1 MAKSGLRT
9 ASNKQ
14 QYIIALLMIGI
25 VAIVFYFLSPFVGYR
40 VAAFSLLVTVSL
52 LAMFLDI
59 VPVLLAAI
67 LSALV
72 WDFFFIPPRYTFS
85 VGDTEDRLT
94 LLMYLLVALINTVLT
109 FKIRKAE
116 RRAQEKEEREHS
128 VKLYNTLL
136 NSLSHELRT
145 PIAAIIGATDNLL
158 SDNTRLTPQNRHELI
173 TEIAKASFRLNQQVD
188 NLLNMSRLESGFI
201 QAKNDWCDI
210 NELVY
215 DVVKRIEENKIKQ
228 TIHISIS
235 PDLPLFKTDTGMLE
249 QVLYNLLNNA
259 TQYSPPETVIS
270 ISAACHVDLLEL
282 IIEDN
287 GPGFPPEE
295 IKYVFDKFYRLKS
308 SQTGGTGLGLSI
320 VKGFI
325 EAMKGTVRLENRTT
339 GGARFIIQIPAETN
353 YLKNLKNE

>member
-1 MAKSGLRT
+1 MANRSLKT
-9 ASNKQ
+9 AKNKQ
-14 QYIIALLMIGI
+14 QYVIALSMVII
-25 VAIVFYFLSPFVGYR
+25 VAVAFYFLSPFVGYR
-40 VAAFSLLVTVSL
+40 VTAFSLLVTVSL

-59 VPVLLAAI
+59 APVLLAAI
-67 LSALV
+67 LSALI

-94 LLMYLLVALINTVLT
+94 LLMYLLIALVNTVLT
-109 FKIRKAE
+109 HKIRKAE
-116 RRAQEKEEREHS
+116 NRAKEKEEREHT
-128 VKLYNTLL
+128 VILYNTLL

-173 TEIAKASFRLNQQVD
+173 AEISKASFRLNQQVD

-201 QAKNDWCDI
+201 QPKNDWCDI

-215 DVVKRIEENKIKQ
+215 EVVKRIEENKIKQ
-228 TIHISIS
+228 SIHINIS
-235 PDLPLFKTDTGMLE
+235 PDLPLFKTDAGMLE

-259 TQYSPPETVIS
+259 AQYSPAETVID
-270 ISAACHVDLLEL
+270 ISAACHLDVLEL
-282 IIEDN
+282 IVEDN
-287 GPGFPPEE
+287 GHGFPPEE

-320 VKGFI
+320 VKGFT
-325 EAMKGTVRLENRTT
+325 EAMKGSVRLENRTT
-339 GGARFIIQIPAETN
+339 GGARFIVQIPAETN